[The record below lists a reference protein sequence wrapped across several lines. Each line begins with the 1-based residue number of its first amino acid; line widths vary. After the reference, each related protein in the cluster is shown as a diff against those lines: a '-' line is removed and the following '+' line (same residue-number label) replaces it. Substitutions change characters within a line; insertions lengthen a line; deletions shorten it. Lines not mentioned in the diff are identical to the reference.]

1 MDNFITSPA
10 RALLRQG
17 AETDVMRRNMKLRD
31 LYYRAGEIAL
41 LLWAQR
47 THIRCYGQQDLQV
60 FDVNSPMMSAH
71 RLHRLDDDDHR
82 LDGKMVLASIHPAVL
97 AFGNEDAEDYD
108 VSKTWMPAVVLVG
121 NNMGAA

>member
-1 MDNFITSPA
+1 MDNFMSSPA

-47 THIRCYGQQDLQV
+47 AHIRCYGQQDLQV
-60 FDVNSPMMSAH
+60 FDVDSPIMSAH
-71 RLHRLDDDDHR
+71 RLHRLDDNDHR
-82 LDGKMVLASIHPAVL
+82 LDGKMVLASIQPAVL
-97 AFGNEDAEDYD
+97 AFGNEDAEYYD